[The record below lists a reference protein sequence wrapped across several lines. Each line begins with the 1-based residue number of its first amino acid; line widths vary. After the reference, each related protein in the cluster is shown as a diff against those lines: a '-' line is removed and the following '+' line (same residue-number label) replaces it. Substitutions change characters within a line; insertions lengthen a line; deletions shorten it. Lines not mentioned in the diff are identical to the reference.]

1 MEIADLMGKVYATLD
16 GDFDGKFLRHSTMSD
31 ADRQKLVDDHFLFRG
46 KDKMQAASGY
56 HEHWPQGRGVYLNKD
71 KTFVNWVN
79 EGDHVRI
86 ISMEQGSDVQG
97 VFERLAEGAK
107 KIEAGVK
114 KVTGAKDAF
123 MMHPKFGA
131 IACCPSNLGTGLRGS
146 VHILLPNLIEQR
158 GFEWIDAKAREM
170 NCQARGSNGEHSAV
184 VDRIDLSNWR
194 RIGFPEYRLV
204 EDFII
209 ASNYFST
216 LEDMAAQGMP
226 LPK

>member
-1 MEIADLMGKVYATLD
+1 L
-16 GDFDGKFLRHSTMSD
+16 
-31 ADRQKLVDDHFLFRG
+31 LV
-46 KDKMQAASGY
+46 K
-56 HEHWPQGRGVYLNKD
+56 LNK
-71 KTFVNWVN
+71 
-79 EGDHVRI
+79 
-86 ISMEQGSDVQG
+86 QGSDVQG

-107 KIEAGVK
+107 RIEEGVK
-114 KVTGAKDAF
+114 KVTGVKDAF

-158 GFEWIDAKAREM
+158 GFDWIDAKAREM

-204 EDFII
+204 EDFIV

-216 LEDMAAQGMP
+216 LEDMAAQGIP
-226 LPK
+226 LPE